1 MGSSSGTVTGSEL
14 LKQIRELSQ
23 QYRRG
28 LLRGQSAG
36 FHDYLAQVHP
46 SAREELFSRLLDID
60 IGFRERKGQSLT
72 AEQYENEYPSFANV
86 IRETLGNL
94 TAVMEPVAE
103 TDDKRLASASR
114 TVDSTETREIDAENR
129 LGSYVRERVLGR
141 GAMGVV
147 YAARHRDTGEL
158 VALKTLPMII
168 DGQSDDV
175 EKLYRFRKEFSELFR
190 ISHSNL
196 VGLQTLEVEN
206 GQWFFTMELIGG
218 CNFYDYVRPE
228 GKLDEERL
236 WESCRQLAKG
246 ILALHERRL
255 VHRDLKPSNVMV
267 TPEGVVKILD
277 FGLVAGL
284 QQGMDATLTRTGM
297 FVGTAAYAAPEQ
309 MLGIRAESADWYA
322 FGTMIYQAMTG
333 EVPFPG
339 RQPFEVLQQKRDF
352 DPDWLSVDENQGNGL
367 SSLVNGLLIRNLED
381 RFGAEEVIRTFE
393 LNGETSIRRTV
404 DASTGSQGSQLGLEP
419 DIHEL
424 PEDRWLVG
432 RDSEL
437 KSLERIAASF
447 ASAQVPQV
455 VWITG
460 LSGEGKSCL
469 AEKFLFSRR
478 TDDQW
483 LVLSGRCYDRIS
495 VPFKAVDSWIDSLVS
510 HLRSIDEKN
519 LEALLPDDIW
529 MLACL
534 FPMMNRVRQISER
547 SALRSVSMDSKQ
559 IRYRAFGALRE
570 LLVRLSQRKRLA
582 ILIDD
587 LQWGDADSA
596 RALYEILS
604 GQGAPAVLFVAT
616 SRRDEMEESGFYQEW
631 NAINVGLDPGVRCE
645 EVPLTCLNLEQTAE
659 LVVAKTGMSAHEADR
674 VVPGIYEAARGNPFL
689 TEQMVEGYDAGR
701 GDWKPVKI
709 DRLISN
715 KLKRLSSGSEKL
727 LQTVAVAGKAI
738 PISELSLAAGDEE
751 YGNSLLTPM
760 QNERLIRVVGSGGRQ
775 LVDTWH
781 DKIRESTLAA
791 MDPAVKQAMHLR
803 FARNIEQSEGLN
815 AALVESYLEQTF
827 SDDAMPEFSTARV
840 FDLAFHYD
848 LAGDRRA
855 LFYQLLA
862 GELAFQ
868 NYASDDARV
877 YLERVVELLRG
888 DEPARI
894 RTRLWHRLATSC
906 YRIRSF
912 DKSIECFRTGLKYAS
927 EGLESANFFAGLGAV
942 YQTRAQFEAAAENH
956 DRALEQIGR
965 PRPKR
970 FWAYPQ
976 TLVGFLFL
984 AVMPERLLRRRQ
996 KLRNEEDLLE
1006 QKIYVDLGIYIF
1018 EQYVP
1023 LVEYPAAVVRLGLIS
1038 HRLEDDGYAVGMG
1051 VLSAHLGLGGL
1062 PGLGRRFSRRSSA
1075 RLAANGD
1082 AEAEGICR
1090 YAAATALSYSGDFT
1104 NALEEYGAASRL
1116 LQKVGS
1122 NYHGAVAA
1130 HMRRHLCEAFSSAT
1144 AEIEAAK
1151 HLVELTAAS
1160 GDKRSQVFGFYDLAG
1175 SYARYGKLASSLRS
1189 IKKAQDVW
1197 AECKPNLATPIYLAN
1212 RGFVLLQCSDYR
1224 RASEISDVSWRT
1236 AIKHYRLM
1244 DVCLRGL
1251 AWNLESVAG
1260 PEWADQPWEIE
1271 RSLVRKRCRWAWLL
1285 AFPHFKIRPHL
1296 LRARGRALSVLGKRR
1311 QAIKSIKKAV
1321 ANARK
1326 FGMKYDLAKAL
1337 LDLAAIEPQGRE
1349 ENREE
1354 AIKLLKEQESVIP
1367 RAEAWMLGDQ
1377 YDAQVVAPAF
1387 DLNAWETEHGELK
1400 SAAEIQELLP

>member
-23 QYRRG
+23 QYRRAM
-28 LLRGQSAG
+28 LRGQARG
-36 FHDYLAQVHP
+36 FHDYLAKVHP

-60 IGFRERKGQSLT
+60 IGLRERQGQSLT
-72 AEQYENEYPSFANV
+72 ALQYENEYPSYANV
-86 IRETLGNL
+86 IREVLGNL
-94 TAVMEPVAE
+94 TAVMEPSAE
-103 TDDKRLASASR
+103 TGELRSSPANK
-114 TVDSTETREIDAENR
+114 TVDATETRDMESENR
-129 LGSYVRERVLGR
+129 LGSYVRERILGR

-147 YAARHRDTGEL
+147 YAARHCDTGEL

-175 EKLYRFRKEFSELFR
+175 EKLYRFRREFNELFR
-190 ISHSNL
+190 ISHRNL

-206 GQWFFTMELIGG
+206 GQWFFTMELIEG
-218 CNFYDYVRPE
+218 CHFCEYVRPE
-228 GKLDEERL
+228 GKLNEERL

-246 ILALHERRL
+246 ILALHERGL

-284 QQGMDATLTRTGM
+284 QQGVDATLTRTGM

-309 MLGIRAESADWYA
+309 MLGVRSESSDWYA
-322 FGTMIYQAMTG
+322 FGTMIYQGLTG

-339 RQPFEVLQQKRDF
+339 RQPFEVLQRKRDS
-352 DPDWLSVDENQGNGL
+352 DPHWLPVDENQGNGL
-367 SSLVNGLLIRNLED
+367 NSLANGLLVRDLQD
-381 RFGAEEVIRTFE
+381 RLGAEQVIRTFE
-393 LNGETSIRRTV
+393 LNGETSIRPTV
-404 DASTGSQGSQLGLEP
+404 HESTGSQGSQLGLDP
-419 DIHEL
+419 DPSEL
-424 PEDRWLVG
+424 AEDRWLVG

-437 KSLERIAASF
+437 KALEQLGQSF
-447 ASAQVPQV
+447 VEAQDPQV

-469 AEKFLFSRR
+469 AEKFLYPRR
-478 TDDQW
+478 LDDQW

-495 VPFKAVDSWIDSLVS
+495 VPFKVIDSLIDSLVS
-510 HLRSIDEKN
+510 RLRSLDELE

-534 FPMMNRVRQISER
+534 FPMLNRVRQISER

-559 IRYRAFGALRE
+559 IRYRAFGALRD
-570 LLVRLSQRKRLA
+570 LLTRLTERKRLA

-604 GQGAPAVLFVAT
+604 GSEAPALLFVGT
-616 SRRDEMEESGFYQEW
+616 SRRDEIEESGFYQEW
-631 NAINVGLDPGVRCE
+631 NSLNGGLEPSVRCE
-645 EVPLTCLNLEQTAE
+645 EVRLSSLSLEQTTE
-659 LVVAKTGMSAHEADR
+659 LVVAKTGMSATQAER
-674 VVPGIYEAARGNPFL
+674 MVPDIYEASRGNPFL
-689 TEQMVEGYDAGR
+689 TEQMVEGYDATQ

-709 DRLISN
+709 DRLISS
-715 KLKRLSSGSEKL
+715 KLKRLSSGSESL
-727 LQTVAVAGKAI
+727 LQAVAVAGKAI
-738 PISELSLAAGDEE
+738 SISELSLATGNGD
-751 YGNSLLTPM
+751 YGKGLLTPM
-760 QNERLIRVVGSGGRQ
+760 QNERLIRLVGSGERQ

-791 MDPAVKQAMHLR
+791 MDKSVKQSMHLR
-803 FARNIEQSEGLN
+803 FALNIEQSEGLS
-815 AALVESYLEQTF
+815 AAQVESYLEQPF
-827 SDDAMPEFSTARV
+827 SENATPEFSTARV

-855 LFYQLLA
+855 FFYQLLA
-862 GELAFQ
+862 GELAYQ

-912 DKSIECFRTGLKYAS
+912 DKSIEYFNTGLNYAS
-927 EGLESANFFAGLGAV
+927 EGLESAKFYAGLGAV
-942 YQTRAQFEAAAENH
+942 YQTRAQFEKAANNH

-965 PRPKR
+965 PRPK
-970 FWAYPQ
+970 
-976 TLVGFLFL
+976 GFSAFPKSLIGFVFL
-984 AVMPERLLRRRQ
+984 AGLPEILLRRRQ
-996 KLRNEEDLLE
+996 KQRNEEDLLE

-1038 HRLEDDGYAVGMG
+1038 HRLEDDAYAVGLG
-1051 VLSAHLGLGGL
+1051 VLSAHLALGGL

-1075 RLAANGD
+1075 RLAANVD

-1090 YAAATALSYSGDFT
+1090 YAAATALSYSGDFS
-1104 NALEEYGAASRL
+1104 NGLEEYGEASRL
-1116 LQKVGS
+1116 LKKVGS
-1122 NYHGAVAA
+1122 DFHGAISA

-1144 AEIEAAK
+1144 AEVSAAK
-1151 HLVELTAAS
+1151 QLVELTTAS
-1160 GDKRSQVFGFYDLAG
+1160 GDKRSLVFGLYDLAG
-1175 SYARYGKLASSLRS
+1175 SYARCGNLDLSVPE
-1189 IKKAQDVW
+1189 IKHAQNVW
-1197 AECKPNLATPIYLAN
+1197 EECKPNLATPIYLAN
-1212 RGFVLLQCSDYR
+1212 RGFVFLQCSDYR

-1251 AWNLESVAG
+1251 AWYLESVAG
-1260 PEWADQPWEIE
+1260 PNWLEQPWDVD
-1271 RSLVRKRCRWAWLL
+1271 RSLVRKRCRWAWVLS
-1285 AFPHFKIRPHL
+1285 FPHFKIRPHL
-1296 LRARGRALSVLGKRR
+1296 LRARGRALFVLGKRR
-1311 QAIKSIKKAV
+1311 QAIKSIGRAV

-1337 LDLAAIEPQGRE
+1337 LDLAAIQDQGRE
-1349 ENREE
+1349 KYRVE
-1354 AIKLLKEQESVIP
+1354 AIELLKEQESVIP
-1367 RAEAWMLGDQ
+1367 RAEAWLLGDQ
-1377 YDAQVVAPAF
+1377 YDAQVVAPEF
-1387 DLNAWETEHGELK
+1387 ELDAWESENGHLK